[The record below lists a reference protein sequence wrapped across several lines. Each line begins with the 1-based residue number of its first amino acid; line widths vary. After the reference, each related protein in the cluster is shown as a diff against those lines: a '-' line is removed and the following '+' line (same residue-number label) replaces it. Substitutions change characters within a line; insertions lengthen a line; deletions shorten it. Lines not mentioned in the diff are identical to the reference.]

1 MTGGEV
7 KGRAAGGFARANAL
21 TGAERKAIAKK
32 AAEARW
38 AKHAIPVATHEGVL
52 HVGDIE
58 IPCAVLEDGRR
69 VLTQS
74 GVMMAMGRARQA
86 KGRRYYDSDDQLPAF
101 LQAKNLKQFISSD
114 LMLTSNYVEFRT
126 VRGAVAF
133 GYVAELLPKV
143 CDVFVQAMDAKVL
156 KVAQMHIAE
165 RAKILIRAL
174 AQTAIVALVDEA
186 TGYQEIRPRDALQKY
201 LELIVRKELAAWV
214 KKFPD
219 EFYENIYRLNGWQWP
234 GMSKNRYSVVAH
246 YTRDLVYE
254 RMAPGLLEELERK
267 APKNEKGRRNTLMK
281 DWLTADIG
289 DPMLAQHLHSLIMF
303 QRLAIKS
310 GYGWRRFVNMVDQV
324 LPKKNASM
332 LLPFM
337 EPSSTEPPPLS

>member
-1 MTGGEV
+1 MVDDAV
-7 KGRAAGGFARANAL
+7 KGRAAGGFARAEAL
-21 TGAERKAIAKK
+21 TKAERKSIATR

-38 AKHAIPVATHEGVL
+38 AKSAVPIATHEGVL
-52 HVGDIE
+52 RIGDVD

-74 GVMMAMGRARQA
+74 GVMKAMGRARQA

-101 LQAKNLKQFISSD
+101 LQAKNLKPFISSD
-114 LMLTSNYVEFRT
+114 LVLASKHIEFRT
-126 VRGAVAF
+126 VRGAHAF

-143 CDVFVQAMDAKVL
+143 CDVFVQALDARPKTVL
-156 KVAQMHIAE
+156 KATQMHIAE

-219 EFYENIYRLNGWQWP
+219 EFYQNIYTLKGWTWP

-254 RMAPGLLEELERK
+254 RMAPGLLQALEQK
-267 APKNEKGRRNTLMK
+267 APKNDKGRRNTLLK
-281 DWLTADIG
+281 DWLTGDIG

-303 QRLAIKS
+303 QRLSIAN
-310 GYGWRRFVNMVDQV
+310 GYGWKRFVNMVDQV
-324 LPKKNASM
+324 LPKKDTSM
-332 LLPFM
+332 LLPFL
-337 EPSSTEPPPLS
+337 ESSPVES